1 MWTLLST
8 PLVSHNCQRY
18 YSYNYPAA
26 SHILLYNITDNAV
39 GIDLRNAARIRGY
52 GDYFR
57 AIHSY
62 LSAKLSDHYTLK
74 SCTNSSL
81 QFTYHGVEV
90 DLLLSPYFRNYG
102 EYCSFLE
109 TIDRTQ
115 LSL

>member
-8 PLVSHNCQRY
+8 PLVSHEC
-18 YSYNYPAA
+18 
-26 SHILLYNITDNAV
+26 HILLCNTCNNTDNAV
-39 GIDLRNAARIRGY
+39 GIDLRSAARMRGY

-74 SCTNSSL
+74 SCTNLSL
-81 QFTYHGVEV
+81 QFTCYGVEV
-90 DLLLSPYFRNYG
+90 DLLLSPYFRSYG